1 MDFTAIVWIYAVTDI
16 IVVSRI
22 KFSLQPLA

>member
-1 MDFTAIVWIYAVTDI
+1 MDFIAIVWIYAVMDI
-16 IVVSRI
+16 IVVKTI